1 MCPTRDPI
9 VLEYSSGLFVG
20 VPVTARL
27 GTVVGQAGTCLHWWY
42 FWWHVHHGSGN
53 VNTAFA

>member
-27 GTVVGQAGTCLHWWY
+27 GRQALVCIGGIFGGTYTMAAATSTPPLHEP
-42 FWWHVHHGSGN
+42 VQ
-53 VNTAFA
+53 